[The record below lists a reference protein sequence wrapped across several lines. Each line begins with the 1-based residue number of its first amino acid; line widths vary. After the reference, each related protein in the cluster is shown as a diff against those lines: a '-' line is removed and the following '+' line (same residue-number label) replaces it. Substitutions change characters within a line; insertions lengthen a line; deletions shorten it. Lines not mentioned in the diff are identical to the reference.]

1 MQRPLTLSRSP
12 GATAPDARPVTA
24 ASGTDASGAV
34 LHSAD
39 LLGSRQAVEI
49 EHNGHRYRLQ
59 ATRQGKLI
67 LTK

>member
-1 MQRPLTLSRSP
+1 MQRPLSLSRTP
-12 GATAPDARPVTA
+12 GAAPPGKRPVA
-24 ASGTDASGAV
+24 AAPGTGAGDTV

-39 LLGSRQAVEI
+39 LLGARQAVEI

>member
-1 MQRPLTLSRSP
+1 MQRPLSLSRSP
-12 GATAPDARPVTA
+12 GAAAPGARPVA
-24 ASGTDASGAV
+24 ATSGTDAGGTV
-34 LHSAD
+34 LHSTD